1 MLVKNAIFWP
11 SEYSENDS
19 VHTFT
24 LQLTLDTRHSAGDEW
39 YKETQDS
46 LFECELST
54 HLLKFEHSC
63 VQNTS
68 NFASSVD
75 QNSV

>member
-1 MLVKNAIFWP
+1 MPFFGLPYTVKMI
-11 SEYSENDS
+11 DS

-24 LQLTLDTRHSAGDEW
+24 LQLTMDTRHSDEW
-39 YKETQDS
+39 YKETRDS